1 VPRRPPHACT
11 SPGCP
16 ALVESG
22 ARCPE
27 HERALRAE
35 IDSLRPSAARR
46 GYDAIWRRVRIAQLR
61 REPLCRMCAEQRL
74 TTAATEVDHIVALT
88 DGGTHAAT
96 NLRSLCKPCHS
107 RRTAR
112 DHAFVRRWSGS
123 GSR

>member
-1 VPRRPPHACT
+1 MPRRPPHACT

-35 IDSLRPSAARR
+35 FDSLRPSAARR
-46 GYDAIWRRVRIAQLR
+46 GYDAVWRRVRIAHLR
-61 REPLCRMCAEQRL
+61 REPLCRMCAEQRI
-74 TTAATEVDHIVALT
+74 TTAATEVDHIVALA
-88 DGGTHAAT
+88 DGGTHAPS

-112 DHAFVRRWSGS
+112 DQAFVPRTFARTA
-123 GSR
+123 R